1 MDQSFVGK
9 LGEFS
14 GATVFAIQRV
24 MHSRA
29 QIELGLQIHHMI
41 ETKIDTVRLEKRLG
55 VEIVCPKFRTPKVI
69 NISAPFQ
76 N

>member
-1 MDQSFVGK
+1 
-9 LGEFS
+9 
-14 GATVFAIQRV
+14 V

-55 VEIVCPKFRTPKVI
+55 VEIVCPKCRTPKVI
-69 NISAPFQ
+69 NVSAPFQ